1 MTNPVKSGDLVL
13 RLLPNIRGTAV
24 LSFAQMPKYLGKMH
38 SGKEAFVM
46 MTNISADSELQIPIS
61 ASERRSVLR
70 VPTAISW
77 VAFIFLILAAL
88 QISVAIL
95 FAVHRTEIWDAIET
109 FNPSAAKETLAI
121 IALGT
126 SIGSVIVH
134 VLFAVLYFS
143 LAVFI
148 RRAERWARIVA
159 SMLVIVA
166 TFGGWLFLRVSYQLI
181 PDETPYVML
190 EQSISSLLRLTGLW
204 LLWVPKSS
212 RSYFATRRTKTT
224 EAKQPV
230 AREGVTNSFGVMKNI
245 VKPVPDGYH
254 TATPYLIVK
263 DAASA
268 IEFYKRAFGATE
280 RICLVAPDGKVK
292 HAEIKI
298 GDSVIMLAD
307 GFPDMGFRSP
317 RSLEGS
323 AVRILLYVEDVDAR
337 FQQAVDAGAKVTRPV
352 QDEFYGDRSGTLEDP
367 AGHVWTI
374 ATHQEDVLPEEISR
388 RAEAF

>member
-1 MTNPVKSGDLVL
+1 
-13 RLLPNIRGTAV
+13 
-24 LSFAQMPKYLGKMH
+24 MH
-38 SGKEAFVM
+38 AGMEAFVM
-46 MTNISADSELQIPIS
+46 MTQTSADSGLQIPIS
-61 ASERRSVLR
+61 ANQRRSVLS

-77 VAFIFLILAAL
+77 VALILFILAAL
-88 QISVAIL
+88 HISVAIL
-95 FAVHRTEIWDAIET
+95 FAVHHTEIWDAIER

-148 RRAERWARIVA
+148 RRAERWARMVA

-166 TFGGWLFLRVSYQLI
+166 TFGGWLFLRMSYQLI

-190 EQSISSLLRLTGLW
+190 EQSISSLLKLTGLW

-212 RSYFATRRTKTT
+212 RSYFATRRTKAI
-224 EAKQPV
+224 EAKQRV
-230 AREGVTNSFGVMKNI
+230 AREGAPNSLGVMKNI
-245 VKPVPDGYH
+245 AKPVPDGYH

-280 RICLVAPDGKVK
+280 RVCLLAPDGKVK
-292 HAEIKI
+292 RAEIKI

-307 GFPDMGFRSP
+307 GFPAMGSP

-374 ATHQEDVLPEEISR
+374 ATHQEDVLPKEISR

>member
-1 MTNPVKSGDLVL
+1 MGWDNALWQTWVVNFGGAAATDT
-13 RLLPNIRGTAV
+13 R
-24 LSFAQMPKYLGKMH
+24 QGKMH
-38 SGKEAFVM
+38 SGMEAFVM
-46 MTNISADSELQIPIS
+46 MTHTSADSGLQIPIS
-61 ASERRSVLR
+61 ANERRSVLS

-77 VAFIFLILAAL
+77 VALILFILAAL

-166 TFGGWLFLRVSYQLI
+166 TFGGWLFLRMSYQLI

-190 EQSISSLLRLTGLW
+190 EQSISTLLRLTGLW

-230 AREGVTNSFGVMKNI
+230 AREGAPNSLGVMKNI
-245 VKPVPDGYH
+245 AKPVPDGYH

-268 IEFYKRAFGATE
+268 IEFYERAFGATE
-280 RICLVAPDGKVK
+280 RVAPDGKVK
-292 HAEIKI
+292 RAEIKI

-307 GFPDMGFRSP
+307 GSPAMGSP

>member
-1 MTNPVKSGDLVL
+1 
-13 RLLPNIRGTAV
+13 
-24 LSFAQMPKYLGKMH
+24 
-38 SGKEAFVM
+38 M
-46 MTNISADSELQIPIS
+46 MTNTSADSELQIGIS
-61 ASERRSVLR
+61 ATERQPVLR
-70 VPTAISW
+70 VPTAISC
-77 VAFIFLILAAL
+77 VAFIFFILAAL

-109 FNPSAAKETLAI
+109 FNPSATKETLAI

-134 VLFAVLYFS
+134 ILLAVIYFS
-143 LAVFI
+143 LALYI

-181 PDETPYVML
+181 PNEAPYVIL

-212 RSYFATRRTKTT
+212 RSYLATRRTKTT

-230 AREGVTNSFGVMKNI
+230 AREAARRSLGMMKHL

-254 TATPYLIVK
+254 TATPYLIVE

-298 GDSVIMLAD
+298 GDSVIMLAERPAT
-307 GFPDMGFRSP
+307 GSP
-317 RSLEGS
+317 RSLEES
-323 AVRILLYVEDVDAR
+323 AVRTFLYVEDVDAR

-352 QDEFYGDRSGTLEDP
+352 HDEFYGDRCGTLEDP

-374 ATHQEDVLPEEISR
+374 ATHQEDVSPEEISR
-388 RAEAF
+388 RADAS

>member
-1 MTNPVKSGDLVL
+1 
-13 RLLPNIRGTAV
+13 
-24 LSFAQMPKYLGKMH
+24 
-38 SGKEAFVM
+38 M
-46 MTNISADSELQIPIS
+46 MTNTSADSELQIRIS
-61 ASERRSVLR
+61 TTERRPVLR
-70 VPTAISW
+70 VPTTISC
-77 VAFIFLILAAL
+77 VAFIFFILAAL

-134 VLFAVLYFS
+134 VLFAVLYFF
-143 LAVFI
+143 LGLYI

-166 TFGGWLFLRVSYQLI
+166 VFGGWLFLRVSYQLI
-181 PDETPYVML
+181 PDEAPYVML
-190 EQSISSLLRLTGLW
+190 EQIISSLLRLTGLW

-212 RSYFATRRTKTT
+212 RSYFTTRRTKTT
-224 EAKQPV
+224 EARQPV
-230 AREGVTNSFGVMKNI
+230 AHEAARNSLGMMKHI

-298 GDSVIMLAD
+298 GDSVIMLAER
-307 GFPDMGFRSP
+307 FPAMGSP
-317 RSLEGS
+317 RSLEES
-323 AVRILLYVEDVDAR
+323 AVRTFLYVKDVDAR

-352 QDEFYGDRSGTLEDP
+352 HDEFYGDRCGTLEDP

-374 ATHQEDVLPEEISR
+374 ATHQEDVSPEEISR
-388 RAEAF
+388 RAEAS

>member
-1 MTNPVKSGDLVL
+1 MW
-13 RLLPNIRGTAV
+13 RL
-24 LSFAQMPKYLGKMH
+24 F
-38 SGKEAFVM
+38 F
-46 MTNISADSELQIPIS
+46 
-61 ASERRSVLR
+61 
-70 VPTAISW
+70 
-77 VAFIFLILAAL
+77 FILAAL

-95 FAVHRTEIWDAIET
+95 FAVHRTEIWDAIER

-134 VLFAVLYFS
+134 VLFAVLYFF
-143 LAVFI
+143 LALSI

-166 TFGGWLFLRVSYQLI
+166 AFAGGFLRVSYQLI
-181 PDETPYVML
+181 SDEAPYVML
-190 EQSISSLLRLTGLW
+190 EQIISSLLRLTGLW

-224 EAKQPV
+224 EARQSV
-230 AREGVTNSFGVMKNI
+230 AREAARNSLGTMKHI

-280 RICLVAPDGKVK
+280 RICLAAPDGKVK
-292 HAEIKI
+292 HAEIKNRGL
-298 GDSVIMLAD
+298 GDHVSRK
-307 GFPDMGFRSP
+307 FPAMGSP
-317 RSLEGS
+317 RSLEES
-323 AVRILLYVEDVDAR
+323 VVRTFLYVEDVDAR

-352 QDEFYGDRSGTLEDP
+352 HDEFYGDRCGTLEDP

-374 ATHQEDVLPEEISR
+374 ATHQEDVSPEEISR
-388 RAEAF
+388 RAEAW

>member
-1 MTNPVKSGDLVL
+1 VVNFGGASATDT
-13 RLLPNIRGTAV
+13 R
-24 LSFAQMPKYLGKMH
+24 QGKMH
-38 SGKEAFVM
+38 SGKGAFVM
-46 MTNISADSELQIPIS
+46 MTNTSADSESQISIS
-61 ASERRSVLR
+61 ANERRSVLS

-77 VAFIFLILAAL
+77 ALLILFILAAL

-126 SIGSVIVH
+126 SIGSVMVH

-212 RSYFATRRTKTT
+212 RSYFATRRTRAT

-230 AREGVTNSFGVMKNI
+230 AREGAPNSLGVMK
-245 VKPVPDGYH
+245 
-254 TATPYLIVK
+254 T
-263 DAASA
+263 
-268 IEFYKRAFGATE
+268 
-280 RICLVAPDGKVK
+280 
-292 HAEIKI
+292 
-298 GDSVIMLAD
+298 
-307 GFPDMGFRSP
+307 
-317 RSLEGS
+317 
-323 AVRILLYVEDVDAR
+323 
-337 FQQAVDAGAKVTRPV
+337 
-352 QDEFYGDRSGTLEDP
+352 
-367 AGHVWTI
+367 
-374 ATHQEDVLPEEISR
+374 
-388 RAEAF
+388 